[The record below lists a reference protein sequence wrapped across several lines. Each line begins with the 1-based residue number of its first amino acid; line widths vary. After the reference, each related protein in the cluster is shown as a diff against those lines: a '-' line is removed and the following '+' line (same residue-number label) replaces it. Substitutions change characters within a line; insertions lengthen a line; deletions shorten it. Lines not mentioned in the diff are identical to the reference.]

1 MCKVPIFVQ
10 WIGLSLLSV
19 LVIEPWLLD
28 GYELQCFPELL
39 PMISD
44 TEFYLNSW
52 IGLGGEISGQTD
64 WYHLNMRS
72 PFVHY
77 CYMLET
83 STLENNTWRHLKLD
97 ITCCKKKGSS
107 SVGLLSRSQ
116 WPRGLKRRSS
126 AARLLR
132 LWVQIPPGAWMSVRC
147 ECWMLSGRGVCV
159 GLITRPE
166 QSYWLWCV
174 VVSDQE
180 TSKTRRLKPATG
192 LWKYNH
198 SGL

>member
-132 LWVQIPPGAWMSVRC
+132 LWVRIPPGAWMF
-147 ECWMLSGRGVCV
+147 
-159 GLITRPE
+159 
-166 QSYWLWCV
+166 
-174 VVSDQE
+174 VVSVVYCQVEVSATDWSPVQRIR
-180 TSKTRRLKPATG
+180 TDCGASLCVIKKPRIRG
-192 LWKYNH
+192 
-198 SGL
+198 G